1 MKKYSILTIMVVLGL
16 LSVGQGAFA
25 QIRINQ
31 VGFGVSSWTRTYDGV
46 DERSL
51 LIEGGESTDFKPSG
65 PLPFVF
71 VELGLIGNLGLEGR
85 VGVWNNTFTGST
97 ALGSTIA
104 VNETIVQRVTPVSL
118 GVNYSIGIPDNGSFF
133 LHLGAGLNKYYLQ
146 NEVSRQVTGTNG
158 TVDPVIFAGNDNGYY
173 AKMALEYR
181 FTEKLGLSLQGRY
194 NSGQYTQNI
203 KESADAALASREI
216 SLKGFEVGLSL
227 SYRLESLFAKKEKVE
242 TTEEN

>member
-1 MKKYSILTIMVVLGL
+1 MKKYSIFNVILALGL
-16 LSVGQGAFA
+16 FLLGQSTFA

-31 VGFGVSSWTRTYDGV
+31 VGVGLSSWTRTYAGA

-51 LIEGGESTDFKPSG
+51 LIEGSQSEDFKPSAA
-65 PLPFVF
+65 LPHLF
-71 VELGLIGNLGLEGR
+71 VEVGVVGNLGIEGR

-104 VNETIVQRVTPVSL
+104 VKETIVQRVTPLSL
-118 GVNYSIGIPDNGSFF
+118 GLNYTLSVPENSNFF

-146 NEVSRQVTGTNG
+146 NEVSREVTGTDG
-158 TVDPVIFAGNDNGYY
+158 TVDPVIFAGNNNGFY

-194 NSGQYTQNI
+194 NSGQYTQTF
-203 KESADAALASREI
+203 KESVDAELSSREI
-216 SLKGFEVGLSL
+216 SLQGFEVGLSL
-227 SYRLESLFAKKEKVE
+227 AYRLEGLFGKKEKSE
-242 TTEEN
+242 STEEN